1 MNIDKIDKQILML
14 LQHDSTLKT
23 KEIASS
29 VGLSITPTY
38 DRVKRLEKNGVIKK
52 YVAILNQKAID
63 KSVTVICHITLQ
75 KHEQSL
81 LTKFENDI
89 KKVDEVIECFHI
101 AGNYDYILKVIVPNL
116 DAYSDFIKDT
126 IATIKNVS
134 NVHSSF
140 VMTAIKNETAILIK

>member
-1 MNIDKIDKQILML
+1 MNLDSLDKQILML
-14 LQHDSTLKT
+14 LQHDCSLKT
-23 KEIASS
+23 KEVAAHI
-29 VGLSITPTY
+29 GLSITPTY
-38 DRVKRLEKNGVIKK
+38 DRIKRLEKNGVIEK
-52 YVAILNQKAID
+52 YVAIVNQKTVD

-89 KKVDEVIECFHI
+89 KDVKEIVACFHI

-116 DAYSDFIKDT
+116 DAYSDFIKNT

-140 VMTAIKNETAILIK
+140 VMSAIKNETAISL